1 MSPFVLFPQTGITA
15 DVSHGILGRLCDS
28 IENPSE
34 NCVPKHSSA
43 FYATQPVHVYISDV
57 PAVLASLTDDKSVSI
72 VKEILERDRQSERTH
87 IYGTSHQWIRTV
99 SLPRHRQAI
108 SSLLSDHEIT
118 TWIEDQFRK
127 NGKCYLIVAYKSS
140 SDGDLIGEELV
151 QKGYRR
157 EVRVPM
163 KVTPGGP
170 RAVSM
175 DVDYEWLGQNFVHDE
190 LVFALEFVEIWDSK
204 AWNSEQM
211 KGDESDGEV
220 IRVGDIQIVMR
231 EKKVSDDDARDLS
244 LVKF

>member
-1 MSPFVLFPQTGITA
+1 
-15 DVSHGILGRLCDS
+15 
-28 IENPSE
+28 
-34 NCVPKHSSA
+34 
-43 FYATQPVHVYISDV
+43 
-57 PAVLASLTDDKSVSI
+57 
-72 VKEILERDRQSERTH
+72 
-87 IYGTSHQWIRTV
+87 
-99 SLPRHRQAI
+99 
-108 SSLLSDHEIT
+108 
-118 TWIEDQFRK
+118 
-127 NGKCYLIVAYKSS
+127 
-140 SDGDLIGEELV
+140 
-151 QKGYRR
+151 
-157 EVRVPM
+157 M

-170 RAVSM
+170 PAVSM